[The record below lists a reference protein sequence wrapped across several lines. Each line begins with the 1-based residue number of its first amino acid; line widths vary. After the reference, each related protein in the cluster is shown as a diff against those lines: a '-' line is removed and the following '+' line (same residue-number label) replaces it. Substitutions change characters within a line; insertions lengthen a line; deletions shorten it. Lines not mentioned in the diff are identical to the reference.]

1 MADQQSQTARV
12 HVSSCDHDFSARCT
26 RTSLSRKTYKA
37 NGSGRIDQIN
47 TSATENNSKS
57 RIFSSK
63 ESFKRT
69 QYSGCLS
76 PEQVTFRKNM
86 QEPSPILTPSTM
98 VSGPKLAPKT
108 HPHLSKLV
116 QQHPGFTAPNGPEHP
131 PLEIRSDSPSRLFQS
146 KLQKFKLNVNNGSVG
161 RTSSLDLRSK
171 GCVMV
176 KIRPHLGDIDIP
188 LITNKVGLLESRASN
203 SSIDLSKV
211 TLSAQAM
218 SFLTNSFLQLP
229 EGTLRTKPAPFQ
241 AEFLASANYFSRK
254 SVNLEK
260 PKASITIS
268 TGIKPCLYL
277 KKRSA
282 GFVRKALVQNS

>member
-12 HVSSCDHDFSARCT
+12 HVSSCDHDLSARCT
-26 RTSLSRKTYKA
+26 RTSLSRKTFIA
-37 NGSGRIDQIN
+37 NGSGRTDQIN
-47 TSATENNSKS
+47 TSAAENNSKS

-69 QYSGCLS
+69 QYSVCLS

-98 VSGPKLAPKT
+98 VSGSKLAPRT

-116 QQHPGFTAPNGPEHP
+116 QLHPDVIAASGPEQP
-131 PLEIRSDSPSRLFQS
+131 PLENRSDSPSRLFQS

-171 GCVMV
+171 RCALV
-176 KIRPHLGDIDIP
+176 KIRPHLGDVDIP
-188 LITNKVGLLESRASN
+188 LITNKVGLLESRTSN
-203 SSIDLSKV
+203 NSIDLSKV

-229 EGTLRTKPAPFQ
+229 DGPLCTNPAPFQ
-241 AEFLASANYFSRK
+241 GEFLASANYMTRK
-254 SVNLEK
+254 SVNFEK
-260 PKASITIS
+260 PKASIAIS
-268 TGIKPCLYL
+268 SGIKPCLYL

-282 GFVRKALVQNS
+282 GFVRKAMVQNS

>member
-1 MADQQSQTARV
+1 MADQQSQVARV
-12 HVSSCDHDFSARCT
+12 HVASCDHDFSARCT
-26 RTSLSRKTYKA
+26 RTSLSRKTYIA
-37 NGSGRIDQIN
+37 DGSGRTNQIN
-47 TSATENNSKS
+47 TSVTENNSKS

-69 QYSGCLS
+69 QYSVCLS

-86 QEPSPILTPSTM
+86 QEPSPILTPST
-98 VSGPKLAPKT
+98 VASGPKLAPRT

-116 QQHPGFTAPNGPEHP
+116 LIYPGVITPSGPEQQL
-131 PLEIRSDSPSRLFQS
+131 LESRRDSPSRVFQS
-146 KLQKFKLNVNNGSVG
+146 KLQKFKLNVNNSSVG
-161 RTSSLDLRSK
+161 RTFSLDLRSK
-171 GCVMV
+171 RCALV
-176 KIRPHLGDIDIP
+176 KIRPHLGDNDIP

-218 SFLTNSFLQLP
+218 SFLTNSVLQLP
-229 EGTLRTKPAPFQ
+229 EGSLRTNPVACE

-254 SVNLEK
+254 SANVDK
-260 PKASITIS
+260 PKASIAIS
-268 TGIKPCLYL
+268 SGIKPCLYL

-282 GFVRKALVQNS
+282 GYVRKALVPNS